1 MSDTDERTHRRV
13 TRSVL
18 LPLSEIELRV
28 SRSSG
33 PGGQHANTS
42 ETRVEAVF
50 DVEASSALTDIQ
62 KHRVVARAGPIL
74 RAIAQDERIQL
85 RNRELAIDR
94 LVARLAEA
102 LRVERKRVPTKPSR
116 AAKEQRL
123 ESKKRRGETK
133 RLRRVD
139 DGE

>member
-1 MSDTDERTHRRV
+1 MSAPEERTHRRV

-18 LPLSEIELRV
+18 LPLSEVELRV

-50 DVEASSALTDIQ
+50 AVEASTALTAIQ
-62 KHRVVARAGPIL
+62 KHRVVGRAGPIL
-74 RAIAQDERIQL
+74 RAVAQDERSQL

-94 LVARLAEA
+94 LVARLADA
-102 LRVERKRVPTKPSR
+102 LKVERKRVATKPSR
-116 AAKEQRL
+116 AAREQRL
-123 ESKKRRGETK
+123 ESKKRRSATK

-139 DGE
+139 DRE

>member
-1 MSDTDERTHRRV
+1 LSTPNERAVRRV
-13 TRSVL
+13 TRSVV

-33 PGGQHANTS
+33 PGGQHANTA

-50 DVEASSALTDIQ
+50 DVEASSALTANQ
-62 KHRVVARAGPIL
+62 KHRVVGRAGPVL
-74 RAIAQDERIQL
+74 RAIAQDERSQA

-94 LVARLAEA
+94 LVARLADA

-123 ESKKRRGETK
+123 VAKKRRGETK

-139 DGE
+139 PGE

>member
-1 MSDTDERTHRRV
+1 MTDSGQRATRRV
-13 TRSVL
+13 TRSVV
-18 LPLSEIELRV
+18 LPLAEIELRV

-33 PGGQHANTS
+33 PGGQHANKTES
-42 ETRVEAVF
+42 RVEAVF
-50 DVEASSALTDIQ
+50 DVEASSALTDVQ
-62 KHRVVARAGPIL
+62 KRRVTAKAGPIV
-74 RAIAQDERIQL
+74 RAVAQDERSQL

-123 ESKKRRGETK
+123 ESKKRRGAVK

>member
-1 MSDTDERTHRRV
+1 VTVDDRTHRRV

-18 LPLSEIELRV
+18 LPLSEVELRV

-42 ETRVEAVF
+42 ETRVEAVL
-50 DVEASSALTDIQ
+50 DVESTTALTESQ
-62 KHRVVARAGPIL
+62 KRRVLAKAGPVL
-74 RAIAQDERIQL
+74 RAVAQDERSQL

-102 LRVERKRVPTKPSR
+102 LKVERPRVPTKPSR

-123 ESKKRRGETK
+123 ESKKRRSATK
-133 RLRRVD
+133 RLRRVEP
-139 DGE
+139 GE

>member
-1 MSDTDERTHRRV
+1 MTVDDRTHRRV

-18 LPLSEIELRV
+18 LPLSEVELRV

-42 ETRVEAVF
+42 ETRVEAVL
-50 DVEASSALTDIQ
+50 DVESTTALTESQ
-62 KHRVVARAGPIL
+62 KRRVLAKAGPVL
-74 RAIAQDERIQL
+74 RAVAQDERSQL

-102 LRVERKRVPTKPSR
+102 LKVERPRVPTKPSR

-123 ESKKRRGETK
+123 ESKKRRSATK
-133 RLRRVD
+133 RLRRVEP
-139 DGE
+139 GE